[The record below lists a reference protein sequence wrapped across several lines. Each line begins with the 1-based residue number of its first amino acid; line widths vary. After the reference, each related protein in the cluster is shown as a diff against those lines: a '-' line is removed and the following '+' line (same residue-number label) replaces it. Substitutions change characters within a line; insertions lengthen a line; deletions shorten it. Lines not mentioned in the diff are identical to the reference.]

1 MSGTDG
7 ENQFGPDPSGRLIT
21 ISSNTHKQPVMESS
35 LSEYVML
42 NNTNAQSAIANKLNE
57 SRQLKANGLITETE
71 YAELRQSILNRM

>member
-1 MSGTDG
+1 
-7 ENQFGPDPSGRLIT
+7 
-21 ISSNTHKQPVMESS
+21 
-35 LSEYVML
+35 ML